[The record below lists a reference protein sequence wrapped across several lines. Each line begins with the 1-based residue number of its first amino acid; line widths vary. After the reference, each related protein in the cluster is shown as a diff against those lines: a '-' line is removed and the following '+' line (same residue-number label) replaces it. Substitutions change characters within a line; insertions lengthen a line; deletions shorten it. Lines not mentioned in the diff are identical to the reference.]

1 MTSDDEL
8 REEAEEA
15 AESVRITD
23 RRRIDPETG
32 EVRAPAGGPASDSA
46 DVVEAEIVDAADDAA
61 EAQSAEVA
69 ELTETLQRLA
79 AEYKNYR
86 DRTQREISE
95 SRLKGRADVVTALID
110 TLDDIDRAAEHGELD
125 GPTKAIADNLNAAL
139 TRLGVL
145 RYGEVGDVFDPAIHE
160 AMTHAEGDGNDGPA
174 VCSAIYQPGYRMG
187 ERVVRPARVG
197 VTE

>member
-32 EVRAPAGGPASDSA
+32 RSERRPAARRRIRPMLVD
-46 DVVEAEIVDAADDAA
+46 AEIVDAADDAA

-69 ELTETLQRLA
+69 ELTETLQRGWPRSTRTTA
-79 AEYKNYR
+79 
-86 DRTQREISE
+86 DRTNGEISE
-95 SRLKGRADVVTALID
+95 SRPPRSGRCGHRLID
-110 TLDDIDRAAEHGELD
+110 TLDDDDRAANMANSMAQQ
-125 GPTKAIADNLNAAL
+125 KAIADNLNAAL

-145 RYGEVGDVFDPAIHE
+145 RYGEVGDVSTPLS
-160 AMTHAEGDGNDGPA
+160 M
-174 VCSAIYQPGYRMG
+174 R
-187 ERVVRPARVG
+187 R
-197 VTE
+197 